1 MGKYRWT
8 YEDDFTCCLEYLKY
22 VFLDEE
28 SYDANDLIDK
38 LCEQLPHILPSSIQ
52 MKVKNI
58 KQIALESG
66 LEDSVS
72 VTPLYK
78 YSQQCKRAFDD
89 AIEAIR
95 ADVEKMDERGNIRG
109 GGPEDEAFLT
119 PPPVDPNRHI
129 FELAILSTIH
139 KKPKL
144 LIDAEVTHKQFGY
157 GRISD
162 VDGKYITVD
171 FAEKSPKFAYPD
183 AFEGF
188 LTLLDKRLQDSMILY
203 SKKMREARERKRRA
217 EADSLI
223 SDPTEE
229 SIEYL
234 AIEAAVDRQIRRKI
248 GDRSHYGLGYC
259 DIYWAEKKRILK
271 EKYGIEWKSISELN
285 PYVCFD

>member
-72 VTPLYK
+72 VTPLYN
-78 YSQQCKRAFDD
+78 YSEQCKRAFDD
-89 AIEAIR
+89 ASEAIR
-95 ADVEKMDERGNIRG
+95 ADVEKMDDGGNIRG

-144 LIDAEVTHKQFGY
+144 LIDAEVMHEQFGY

-162 VDGKYITVD
+162 VDGRLKASVAAPKASLLKKLPQRPMDCPIRKPSRTISRNVETGSFLILHRTIMPIT
-171 FAEKSPKFAYPD
+171 APMTP
-183 AFEGF
+183 
-188 LTLLDKRLQDSMILY
+188 
-203 SKKMREARERKRRA
+203 
-217 EADSLI
+217 
-223 SDPTEE
+223 P
-229 SIEYL
+229 
-234 AIEAAVDRQIRRKI
+234 
-248 GDRSHYGLGYC
+248 
-259 DIYWAEKKRILK
+259 
-271 EKYGIEWKSISELN
+271 
-285 PYVCFD
+285 